1 MHGIKYIAIH
11 DCIYES
17 FPENYKGHELH
28 RALYM
33 WKVKKV
39 TRQEKV
45 QIITVSN
52 ESKKEIVKYYN
63 VAPNRITVIG
73 NCWEQMKDITLDE

>member
-28 RALYM
+28 RALY
-33 WKVKKV
+33 V
-39 TRQEKV
+39 
-45 QIITVSN
+45 
-52 ESKKEIVKYYN
+52 ESKEGYKARESSN
-63 VAPNRITVIG
+63 NNG
-73 NCWEQMKDITLDE
+73 Q

>member
-1 MHGIKYIAIH
+1 MIAYMKAFQKTIKGTNFIEH
-11 DCIYES
+11 
-17 FPENYKGHELH
+17 
-28 RALYM
+28 YM

-73 NCWEQMKDITLDE
+73 NCWEQMKEITLDE

>member
-1 MHGIKYIAIH
+1 
-11 DCIYES
+11 
-17 FPENYKGHELH
+17 
-28 RALYM
+28 M